1 MARTTLSIDDNLL
14 RQAKKAAA
22 ETHRSLAQF
31 VEDAVREVIARRKG
45 PVRRKIKLPTSPGGP
60 RPGVDLDR
68 TADLID
74 AMDGT

>member
-14 RQAKKAAA
+14 RHAKKAAA

-31 VEDAVREVIARRKG
+31 VEDAVREVIARRSG
-45 PVRRKIKLPTSPGGP
+45 PPRRKIKLPTSPGGP

-68 TADLID
+68 TVDLID
-74 AMDGT
+74 AMDET